1 MRSTTTWK
9 SCALGAAVAAALLAT
24 TACEPDEATGAD
36 TTDTKPSAQVSES
49 SGGEAAGE
57 DSAAVAACLEGDLS
71 ITSSHWDGPDAET
84 VRHILITAKNVG
96 DKECALHHHPYVQLG
111 DAQRPAPVIED
122 SKDEL
127 VTVAPGAEGYA
138 ALLVSGGGMDEYE
151 VTEMTLALQGPESG
165 SQASESIGVELPE
178 GVDSLFMDDGVRVT
192 YWGGAEGLVT
202 DFIKNR

>member
-9 SCALGAAVAAALLAT
+9 SYVLGAAAATALLAT
-24 TACEPDEATGAD
+24 AACDPGAATGAD
-36 TTDTKPSAQVSES
+36 ADAEDTKPSVQVSETS
-49 SGGEAAGE
+49 AAKPDDG
-57 DSAAVAACLEGDLS
+57 AVAACADKDLS
-71 ITSSHWDGPDAET
+71 ISASHWDGPDAET

-96 DKECALHHHPYVQLG
+96 DEKCALHHYPLIQLG
-111 DAQRPAPVIED
+111 DAQGPAPAIED

-138 ALLVSGGGMDEYE
+138 ALLVSGGGMDEAE
-151 VTEMTLALQGPESG
+151 VSSMALTLQGADGSESG
-165 SQASESIGVELPE
+165 EPVGVDLP

-192 YWGGAEGLVT
+192 YWGPAEGLVT